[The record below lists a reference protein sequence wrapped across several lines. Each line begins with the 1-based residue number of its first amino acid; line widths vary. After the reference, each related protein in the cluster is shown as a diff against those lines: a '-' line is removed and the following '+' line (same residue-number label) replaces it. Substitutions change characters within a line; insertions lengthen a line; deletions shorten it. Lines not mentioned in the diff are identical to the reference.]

1 VKVYGITGNIASG
14 KSSVA
19 RMFEELGARIIDAD
33 DVARAVV
40 EPGEPAWKD
49 IVDEFGKDVVDPDG
63 RINRKKL
70 ADIVFS
76 DEVRRGRLNDITH
89 PRIKERIRGIL
100 GDYEKEGA
108 SIVMV
113 EATLIVE
120 RGGLRS
126 LIDGLIVVTSD
137 EETQIERL
145 LKEKGYTR
153 GEAVS
158 RLKAQ
163 MPAGEKARHGDYVI
177 DNSGPLEDTRR
188 RVKEVW
194 EAIYPPGNRT
204 RTA

>member
-1 VKVYGITGNIASG
+1 MKVIGLTGNIASG

-49 IVDEFGKDVVDPDG
+49 VADVFGKEVLDPDG

-70 ADIVFS
+70 AEIVFS
-76 DEVRRGRLNDITH
+76 DEAMRGRLNDITH
-89 PRIKERIRGIL
+89 PRIKERIRDL
-100 GDYEKEGA
+100 LREYEEEGA
-108 SIVMV
+108 SIAMI

-126 LIDGLIVVTSD
+126 LFDGLIVVTAD

-145 LKEKGYTR
+145 IRDKGYTR
-153 GEAVS
+153 EEAVS

-163 MPAGEKARHGDYVI
+163 MPAEEKIKHADYVI
-177 DNSGPLEDTRR
+177 DNSGSLDDTRAQ
-188 RVKEVW
+188 VEAVW
-194 EAIYPPGNRT
+194 EKIRT
-204 RTA
+204 SA

>member
-14 KSSVA
+14 KSTVA
-19 RMFEELGARIIDAD
+19 RMFEELGARVIDAD

-76 DEVRRGRLNDITH
+76 DEARRGRLNDITH
-89 PRIKERIRGIL
+89 PRIREKIGGLLSE
-100 GDYEKEGA
+100 YEKAGA
-108 SIVMV
+108 QVVMV

-120 RGGLRS
+120 GRGLMK
-126 LIDGLIVVTSD
+126 LLDGLIIVTAD
-137 EETQIERL
+137 EEIQIERL

-153 GEAVS
+153 EEAVS
-158 RLKAQ
+158 RLRAQ
-163 MPAGEKARHGDYVI
+163 MPAVEKARHGDYVI

-194 EAIYPPGNRT
+194 EAICSPGNRT
-204 RTA
+204 S

>member
-1 VKVYGITGNIASG
+1 
-14 KSSVA
+14 
-19 RMFEELGARIIDAD
+19 MFEELGARIIDAD

-40 EPGEPAWKD
+40 EPHEPAWKE
-49 IVDEFGKDVVDPDG
+49 IADEFGNEVLDPDG
-63 RINRKKL
+63 RLNRKKL

-76 DEVRRGRLNDITH
+76 DEAKRGRLNDITH
-89 PRIKERIRGIL
+89 PRIKERIREL
-100 GDYEKEGA
+100 LREYEREGA
-108 SIVMV
+108 SIAMV

-126 LIDGLIVVTSD
+126 LIDGLIVVTAD

-153 GEAVS
+153 EEAVS
-158 RLKAQ
+158 RLRAQ
-163 MPAGEKARHGDYVI
+163 MPAVEKAKHGDYVI

-194 EAIYPPGNRT
+194 EAICSPGNRT
-204 RTA
+204 S

>member
-1 VKVYGITGNIASG
+1 MKVYGITGNIASG

-40 EPGEPAWKD
+40 EPHEPAWKE
-49 IVDEFGKDVVDPDG
+49 IADEFGNEVLDPDG

-76 DEVRRGRLNDITH
+76 DEAKRGRLNDITH
-89 PRIKERIRGIL
+89 PRIKERIREL
-100 GDYEKEGA
+100 LREYEREGA
-108 SIVMV
+108 SIAMV

-126 LIDGLIVVTSD
+126 LIDGLIVVTAD

-145 LKEKGYTR
+145 VREKGYTR
-153 GEAVS
+153 EEAVS
-158 RLKAQ
+158 RLGAQ
-163 MPAGEKARHGDYVI
+163 MPAGEKVKYGDYVI

-194 EAIYPPGNRT
+194 DAICPPGNRP
-204 RTA
+204 A

>member
-14 KSSVA
+14 KSTVA

-40 EPGEPAWKD
+40 EPHEPAWKE
-49 IVDEFGKDVVDPDG
+49 IADEFGNEVLNPDG

-70 ADIVFS
+70 ADIVFR
-76 DEVRRGRLNDITH
+76 DEARRGRLNDITH
-89 PRIKERIRGIL
+89 PRIKERISQLLRE
-100 GDYEKEGA
+100 YEKGGA
-108 SIVMV
+108 SLAMV

-126 LIDGLIVVTSD
+126 LIDGLIVVTAD

-145 LKEKGYTR
+145 LKEKDYTR
-153 GEAVS
+153 EEAVS
-158 RLKAQ
+158 RLRAQ
-163 MPAGEKARHGDYVI
+163 MPAVEKARHGDYVI
-177 DNSGPLEDTRR
+177 DNSGSLEDTRR

-194 EAIYPPGNRT
+194 EAICSPGNRT
-204 RTA
+204 S

>member
-1 VKVYGITGNIASG
+1 VKVFGITGNIASG

-40 EPGEPAWKD
+40 EPGEPAWKE
-49 IVDEFGKDVVDPDG
+49 IADEFGKEVIEPGG

-70 ADIVFS
+70 AEIVFS
-76 DEVRRGRLNDITH
+76 DEARRGKLNDITH
-89 PRIKERIRGIL
+89 PRIRERIRELL
-100 GDYEKEGA
+100 GEYERGGA
-108 SIVMV
+108 QVVMV

-120 RGGLRS
+120 RGGLMS
-126 LIDGLIVVTSD
+126 LLDGLIVVTAD

-145 LKEKGYTR
+145 VREKGYTR
-153 GEAVS
+153 EEAVS
-158 RLKAQ
+158 RLGAQ
-163 MPAGEKARHGDYVI
+163 MPAGEKVKYGDYVI

-194 EAIYPPGNRT
+194 DAICSTGNRP
-204 RTA
+204 A